1 MRPLLIVLVVFAS
14 SLLAQSAPQS
24 QTPPPQAP
32 AGHGILGNPEKFADA
47 HLTALDKAVSL
58 TDEQKP
64 RVRTVFVNEAKRL
77 MAIFNNTTLT
87 DDQRGRSIQ
96 SLHLTT
102 LHLVAAELTQE
113 QRQKFF
119 NFMPDARPRPGVV
132 QN

>member
-1 MRPLLIVLVVFAS
+1 
-14 SLLAQSAPQS
+14 
-24 QTPPPQAP
+24 
-32 AGHGILGNPEKFADA
+32 
-47 HLTALDKAVSL
+47 
-58 TDEQKP
+58 
-64 RVRTVFVNEAKRL
+64 
-77 MAIFNNTTLT
+77 MAIFNDATLS
-87 DDQRGRSIQ
+87 DEQKGRSIQ

>member
-1 MRPLLIVLVVFAS
+1 MRPLLIVLVVLAS

>member
-1 MRPLLIVLVVFAS
+1 MRPIFIVLILAT

-24 QTPPPQAP
+24 QAPPPQAP

-47 HLTALDKAVSL
+47 HLAALDKAISL

-64 RVRTVFVNEAKRL
+64 RVRTVFVNEAKKL
-77 MAIFNNTTLT
+77 VSIFNDATLT
-87 DDQRGRSIQ
+87 DEQKGRSIQ

-102 LHLVAAELTQE
+102 LHLVAVELTPE

-119 NFMPDARPRPGVV
+119 NFMPEARPRPGVV